1 MTTMAYNAN
10 GCLQLSAFSIDQI
23 MGGCQCI
30 TEKDLH
36 EGFEY
41 AIAKNNKEV
50 EENLHATPEQKE
62 AEKNIRESS
71 LKFLEEQMKGYLK
84 SQNRLL

>member
-1 MTTMAYNAN
+1 MTTMAFNAN

-30 TEKDLH
+30 TEKELH

-41 AIAKNNKEV
+41 VIAKSKKEV
-50 EENLHATPEQKE
+50 EENLPATPEQKE
-62 AEKNIRESS
+62 AEKNKREFI
-71 LKFLEEQMKGYLK
+71 LKFFEEQMKAYLK